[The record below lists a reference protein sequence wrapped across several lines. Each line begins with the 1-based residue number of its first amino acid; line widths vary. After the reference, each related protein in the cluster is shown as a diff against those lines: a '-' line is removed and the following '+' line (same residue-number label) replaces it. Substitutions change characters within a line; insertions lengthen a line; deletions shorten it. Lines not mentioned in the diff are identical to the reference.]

1 MHYCGLV
8 ADCIDVVIPLIQVAA
23 VERFCAS
30 VAVAVWVS
38 VFMNIFVC
46 SFHSAAFKPA
56 HSVPDVFGRQMTP
69 THAGEDEHVLH
80 EPSRQ
85 VLGTSSCF

>member
-8 ADCIDVVIPLIQVAA
+8 TDCTDVVIPLIQVAA
-23 VERFCAS
+23 VQRFLCECGC
-30 VAVAVWVS
+30 VAVWVS
-38 VFMNIFVC
+38 VFTNIFVC

-85 VLGTSSCF
+85 VLGTTA